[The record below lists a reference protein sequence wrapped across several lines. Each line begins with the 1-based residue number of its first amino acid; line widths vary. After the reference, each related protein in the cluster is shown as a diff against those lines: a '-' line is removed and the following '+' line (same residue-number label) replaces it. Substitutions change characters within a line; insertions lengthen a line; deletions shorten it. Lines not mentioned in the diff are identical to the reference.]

1 MSGELKA
8 QEDWAVVTPEAE
20 RRPRRKRQ
28 RKPLPA
34 TRRGL
39 ILHGLLR
46 FLAIGAAL
54 AGGVVLIALGVVW
67 LRGGSAS
74 RVIPLA
80 FFVAAALLGAA
91 ALPGG
96 MGTREPRGYWQYW
109 QQRSEREA
117 AFSRSFV
124 YGSFA
129 LLMFAIAAVLDFE
142 V

>member
-28 RKPLPA
+28 RKPPPA
-34 TRRGL
+34 TRRGV

-46 FLAIGAAL
+46 FLVIGAAL

-80 FFVAAALLGAA
+80 FFVSAALLGAA

-96 MGTREPRGYWQYW
+96 MGREYETGGYWQL
-109 QQRSEREA
+109 RSEREGG
-117 AFSRSFV
+117 FNRSLV

-129 LLMFAIAAVLDFE
+129 LLMFAIAVVLDF
-142 V
+142 VV